1 MKDFGDRL
9 KRIVCDVCERPFDQN
24 RIIPNPNI
32 CRDCRA
38 VINHLAV
45 PMLLD
50 EDGEA
55 EA

>member
-9 KRIVCDVCERPFDQN
+9 HRIVCDVCERPFDPK

-38 VINHLAV
+38 TVNHLAA

-50 EDGEA
+50 EDSEA
-55 EA
+55 QP